1 MKFRM
6 DEIIARVLSGESSA
20 EDMLLLSDWLS
31 QNQQNRSEFK
41 KLKSYWDAEVSYTHS
56 ISSELS
62 LERLRL
68 SIEKKE
74 KNHRL
79 KRLFALWTPLA
90 ACITALIV
98 VTNLYLTKESPEQKE
113 AFTYVTGS
121 NKADVVLAD
130 GTRVVL
136 NKNSKLTYT
145 NDFGEILREVK
156 LEGEAYFDVQKDSLR
171 TFKVVVNGASV
182 SVLGTKFNVKANT
195 SDQSIKTTLLEG
207 SVSFETNTKRVLLK
221 PHQQLIY
228 NKLTSSVN
236 TRLVDGDEIV
246 AWKDE
251 VLKYKSKS
259 LQYIMDDLSSIYN
272 VKIVIL
278 NRKLSGVVISGSYE
292 QNESIDK
299 LLTIISKSLEMKWI
313 KKDSVYYIK

>member
-1 MKFRM
+1 M
-6 DEIIARVLSGESSA
+6 DEIIARILSGESSA

-207 SVSFETNTKRVLLK
+207 AVSFETNTKRVLLK

-246 AWKDE
+246 AWKDD

-272 VKIVIL
+272 VKIVIV
-278 NRKLSGVVISGSYE
+278 NRELSGVVISGSYE
-292 QNESIDK
+292 QDESIDQ

>member
-1 MKFRM
+1 M
-6 DEIIARVLSGESSA
+6 DEIIARILSGESSA

-68 SIEKKE
+68 SIEKNE
-74 KNHRL
+74 RIHRR

-98 VTNLYLTKESPEQKE
+98 VTNLYLAKESPEPKE

-121 NKADVVLAD
+121 NKADVLLAD

-145 NDFGEILREVK
+145 NEFGEILREVK

-182 SVLGTKFNVKANT
+182 NVLGTKFNVKANT

-207 SVSFETNTKRVLLK
+207 AVSFETNTKRVLLK

-246 AWKDE
+246 AWKDDI
-251 VLKYKSKS
+251 LKYKSKS

-278 NRKLSGVVISGSYE
+278 NRELSGVVISGSYE
-292 QNESIDK
+292 QDESIDH

>member
-1 MKFRM
+1 M
-6 DEIIARVLSGESSA
+6 
-20 EDMLLLSDWLS
+20 
-31 QNQQNRSEFK
+31 
-41 KLKSYWDAEVSYTHS
+41 
-56 ISSELS
+56 
-62 LERLRL
+62 ERLRL

-79 KRLFALWTPLA
+79 KRLFSLWTPLA

-98 VTNLYLTKESPEQKE
+98 ITNLYLTKESPEPKE
-113 AFTYVTGS
+113 SFTYVTGS

-130 GTRVVL
+130 GTHVVL

-145 NDFGEILREVK
+145 NEFGEILREVK

-182 SVLGTKFNVKANT
+182 NVLGTKFNVKANT
-195 SDQSIKTTLLEG
+195 SDRSIKTTLLEG

-221 PHQQLIY
+221 PHQQLVY

-246 AWKDE
+246 AWKDD

-278 NRKLSGVVISGSYE
+278 NRELSGVVISGSYE
-292 QNESIDK
+292 QDESIDK

>member
-1 MKFRM
+1 M
-6 DEIIARVLSGESSA
+6 DEIIARILSGESSA

-68 SIEKKE
+68 SLE
-74 KNHRL
+74 KNERIHRR
-79 KRLFALWTPLA
+79 KRLFSLWTPLA

-98 VTNLYLTKESPEQKE
+98 ITNLYLTKESPEPKE
-113 AFTYVTGS
+113 SFTYVTGC
-121 NKADVVLAD
+121 NKVDVLLAD

-145 NDFGEILREVK
+145 NEFGEILREVK

-182 SVLGTKFNVKANT
+182 NVLGTKFNVKANT

-207 SVSFETNTKRVLLK
+207 AVSFETNTKRVLLK

-246 AWKDE
+246 AWKDDI
-251 VLKYKSKS
+251 LKYKSKS

-278 NRKLSGVVISGSYE
+278 NRELSGVVISGSYE
-292 QNESIDK
+292 QDESIDQ

>member
-56 ISSELS
+56 ISFELS

-145 NDFGEILREVK
+145 NSFGEILREVK

-292 QNESIDK
+292 QDESIDK

>member
-1 MKFRM
+1 M

-292 QNESIDK
+292 QDESIDQ

>member
-1 MKFRM
+1 M
-6 DEIIARVLSGESSA
+6 DEIIARILSGESSA

-56 ISSELS
+56 VASELS

-68 SIEKKE
+68 SIQKKE
-74 KNHRL
+74 KIHRR
-79 KRLFALWTPLA
+79 KQLFTLWAPLA

-98 VTNLYLTKESPEQKE
+98 ITNLYLTKESPAPKE

-121 NKADVVLAD
+121 NKADVLLAD

-145 NDFGEILREVK
+145 NEFGEILREVK

-171 TFKVVVNGASV
+171 TFKVLVNGASV
-182 SVLGTKFNVKANT
+182 NVLGTKFNVKANT

-246 AWKDE
+246 AWKDD

-272 VKIVIL
+272 VKIVIV
-278 NRKLSGVVISGSYE
+278 NRELSRVVISGSYE
-292 QNESIDK
+292 QDESIDQ

>member
-1 MKFRM
+1 M
-6 DEIIARVLSGESSA
+6 DEIIARILSGESSA

-98 VTNLYLTKESPEQKE
+98 VTNLYLAKESHEPKE

-130 GTRVVL
+130 GTHVVL

-145 NDFGEILREVK
+145 NEFGEILREVK

-171 TFKVVVNGASV
+171 TFKVIVNGASV

-195 SDQSIKTTLLEG
+195 SDRSIKTTLLEG

-221 PHQQLIY
+221 PHQQLVY

-246 AWKDE
+246 AWKDD

-259 LQYIMDDLSSIYN
+259 LQYIMDDLSSRYN

-278 NRKLSGVVISGSYE
+278 NRELSGVVISGSYE
-292 QNESIDK
+292 QDESIDK

>member
-1 MKFRM
+1 M
-6 DEIIARVLSGESSA
+6 DKIIARVLSGESSA
-20 EDMLLLSDWLS
+20 EDMLLLSDWLN
-31 QNQQNRSEFK
+31 QNQQNRSEFR

-56 ISSELS
+56 VASELS
-62 LERLRL
+62 LERLRS
-68 SIEKKE
+68 SIEKNE
-74 KNHRL
+74 RIHRR

-90 ACITALIV
+90 ACVTALIV
-98 VTNLYLTKESPEQKE
+98 VTNLYLAKESPEPKE

-121 NKADVVLAD
+121 NKADVLLAD

-145 NDFGEILREVK
+145 NEFGEILREVK

-182 SVLGTKFNVKANT
+182 NVLGTKFNVKANT

-221 PHQQLIY
+221 PHQQLVY

-246 AWKDE
+246 AWKDD

-278 NRKLSGVVISGSYE
+278 NRELSGVVISGSYE
-292 QNESIDK
+292 QDESIDK